1 MANEVTHERLV
12 QYVAGNVTPLD
23 LAANAIVLVNQ
34 SPPGID
40 ETYSH
45 TTPENN
51 FQLSFDFARSPEVV
65 RVDECDQR
73 RASGLPTGVSCS
85 CNAGVFLRDQRN
97 STVNCPV
104 SIYDGGRAVGGAVVY
119 DDDFQVP
126 VRLAPDASH
135 GVIDGSFCIVGRDHD
150 AYQM

>member
-12 QYVAGNVTPLD
+12 QYVAGNVPPLD
-23 LAANAIVLVNQ
+23 LAVNAIVLVNQ
-34 SPPGID
+34 SPPGIH

-45 TTPENN
+45 TAAENN
-51 FQLSFDFARSPEVV
+51 FQLSFDFAGSPEVV

-73 RASGLPTGVSCS
+73 GASGLPTGVSCS
-85 CNAGVFLRDQRN
+85 CNAGVLLRNQGN

-119 DDDFQVP
+119 DDDFQVA
-126 VRLAPDASH
+126 VRLAPDAPQS
-135 GVIDGSFCIVGRDHD
+135 VVDGSFCIVSRDHD

>member
-1 MANEVTHERLV
+1 MTNEVPHERLV

-23 LAANAIVLVNQ
+23 LAANAIVLVNH

-40 ETYSH
+40 ETYLH
-45 TTPENN
+45 TTAVNN
-51 FQLSFDFARSPEVV
+51 FQLSFDFAGSPEVV

-73 RASGLPTGVSCS
+73 GASGLPTGVSCG
-85 CNAGVFLRDQRN
+85 CNASVFLRNQGN
-97 STVNCPV
+97 STVNSPV

-119 DDDFQVP
+119 NDNFQMP
-126 VRLAPDASH
+126 VCLAPDASQ
-135 GVIDGSFCIVGRDHD
+135 GVVYGSFCIVSRDHD